1 MPGFVH
7 DDAVFG
13 GFLDLGD
20 DDGAF
25 LAVVAVELGELGEG
39 VVADDV
45 GVEDEEGG
53 VVFAEDLF
61 GELEGPGGTQGFG
74 FDGEFDLDVV
84 FFFVLEGRSA

>member
-1 MPGFVH
+1 MH

-13 GFLDLGD
+13 GFFHFGD

-25 LAVVAVELGELGEG
+25 LAVVAVKLGELGEG

-53 VVFAEDLF
+53 VVFAEDLL
-61 GELEGPGGTQGFG
+61 GELEGAGGAEGF
-74 FDGEFDLDVV
+74 
-84 FFFVLEGRSA
+84 